1 MQHAIFGEGTVVA
14 VEESGER
21 RLSFGGVEYS
31 IKRSALRWE
40 VEEGEGGEELVRK
53 GIKKA
58 LQ

>member
-40 VEEGEGGEELVRK
+40 VEEGEGGE
-53 GIKKA
+53 
-58 LQ
+58 

>member
-31 IKRSALRWE
+31 IKAERAAVGSGGRGRE
-40 VEEGEGGEELVRK
+40 VVAGAKRH
-53 GIKKA
+53 
-58 LQ
+58 